1 MNLKQISMANPG
13 GLTPRFFLFAC
24 QFDNS
29 YRPAFK
35 RTLNTH
41 FKISWI
47 RPLVC
52 TYILGEGAYMSCMY
66 ISLSVPI
73 DTCST
78 RSCCHSKDK
87 YVVSGRL
94 NTNRMLVVGI

>member
-1 MNLKQISMANPG
+1 
-13 GLTPRFFLFAC
+13 
-24 QFDNS
+24 
-29 YRPAFK
+29 
-35 RTLNTH
+35 
-41 FKISWI
+41 
-47 RPLVC
+47 
-52 TYILGEGAYMSCMY
+52 MSCMY